1 MRSDRVTKPRRVVAA
16 AALAVFLVPALAV
29 GAEEGKYKGKVVGDS
44 GKVSFSVAASKRKL
58 LKFTIDGVG
67 ATCPGGFQLVTVY
80 VPSARIT
87 SAGRFAA
94 KYKPVAG
101 VDQTVKL
108 SGRFATKTKATGTV
122 EAGPLCVYKE
132 KWTAVKR

>member
-1 MRSDRVTKPRRVVAA
+1 MTRRLAVLLGATALAIPVVALA
-16 AALAVFLVPALAV
+16 AAPSV
-29 GAEEGKYKGKVVGDS
+29 GKFRGKVVGDS